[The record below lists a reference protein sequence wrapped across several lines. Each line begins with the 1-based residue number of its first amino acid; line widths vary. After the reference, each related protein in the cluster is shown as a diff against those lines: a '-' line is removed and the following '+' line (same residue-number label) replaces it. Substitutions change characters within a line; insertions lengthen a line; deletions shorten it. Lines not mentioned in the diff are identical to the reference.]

1 MSEPH
6 SSPFGAAHVLPL
18 DNDSGFNRSI
28 SISSTRINAN
38 LIQVRGELID
48 TRQDF
53 EDPKKTIL
61 VHNIVARITFQLS
74 DNIITAA
81 EFGLPKMAFEG
92 MCEKLPTSADEL
104 VGLNIFKGL
113 SFKIRALYSGPR
125 SCFHLSSLLQAMLPA
140 CSQARCWN
148 NDFKEMDEKLPAN
161 LVPQAMDTMYK
172 SVKNS
177 CHAWSAKGGG
187 ITKDFDAG
195 NYGPMLERTS
205 PRLLGRW
212 KQEDSE

>member
-1 MSEPH
+1 MNNPESLTT
-6 SSPFGAAHVLPL
+6 GAAHVLPL
-18 DNDSGFNRSI
+18 ADDSGYDRTI
-28 SISSTRINAN
+28 KISSIRIDPDH
-38 LIQVRGELID
+38 IQVRGELID

-53 EDPKKTIL
+53 ENPLETIL
-61 VHNIVARITFQLS
+61 VHNIVARISFRLS

-104 VGLNIFKGL
+104 IGRNIFKGL

-125 SCFHLSSLLQAMLPA
+125 SCFHLSSLLQAMLPSF
-140 CSQARCWN
+140 SQARCWN

-161 LVPQAMDTMYK
+161 LVPKAMDTMHK

-177 CHAWSAKGGG
+177 CHAWQESEGG
-187 ITKDFDAG
+187 ISKDFEAG
-195 NYGPMLERTS
+195 NYAPMLERTA

-212 KQEDSE
+212 TQDEND

>member
-1 MSEPH
+1 
-6 SSPFGAAHVLPL
+6 
-18 DNDSGFNRSI
+18 
-28 SISSTRINAN
+28 
-38 LIQVRGELID
+38 
-48 TRQDF
+48 
-53 EDPKKTIL
+53 
-61 VHNIVARITFQLS
+61 
-74 DNIITAA
+74 
-81 EFGLPKMAFEG
+81 

-125 SCFHLSSLLQAMLPA
+125 SCFHLSSVLQAMLPSF
-140 CSQARCWN
+140 SQARCWN
-148 NDFKEMDEKLPAN
+148 NDFKEMDEKLPSN

-187 ITKDFDAG
+187 ITKDFEAG
-195 NYGPMLERTS
+195 NYSPMLERTS

-212 KQEDSE
+212 KQDNNE